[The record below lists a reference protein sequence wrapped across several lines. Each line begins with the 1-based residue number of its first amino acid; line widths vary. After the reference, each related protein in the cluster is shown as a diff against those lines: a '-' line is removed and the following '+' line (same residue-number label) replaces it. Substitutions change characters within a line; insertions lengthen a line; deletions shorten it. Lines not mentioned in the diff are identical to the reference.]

1 MEFSGLLSQI
11 ITIVSG
17 LLFTGISALGAF
29 YIKRLIDTAKKKT
42 LLNEI
47 DRYVLWAD
55 QAESFKVLSGKEKAQ
70 AVLEKARQFAEENG
84 ITVGDNEL
92 SLMVERSVQS
102 LRSLSNIGMRLSQS
116 KKL

>member
-1 MEFSGLLSQI
+1 MDFSSLLSQI
-11 ITIVSG
+11 ITIISG

-42 LLNEI
+42 LLDEI
-47 DRYVLWAD
+47 NRYVLWAD
-55 QAESFKVLSGKEKAQ
+55 QAESFKLLSGKEKAQ

-84 ITVGDNEL
+84 ITVGDKEL
-92 SLMVERSVQS
+92 SLIVERSVQS
-102 LRSLSNIGMRLSQS
+102 LRQLSNIGMRLSQS